1 MKLPDSKIVTISTI
15 EHKTGKAPILQIP
28 AMDGGVAC
36 AGEGETPIGR
46 EGNRGD
52 ASALFDEESPIF
64 KCVVEREGKKE
75 RWRERR
81 LRREDEAK
89 RSSRGG
95 RERLGQEGSSGSR
108 D

>member
-52 ASALFDEESPIF
+52 ASALFDEGSPIF
-64 KCVVEREGKKE
+64 KCVVEREGKKSDGARGGCAE
-75 RWRERR
+75 KTRR
-81 LRREDEAK
+81 LE
-89 RSSRGG
+89 
-95 RERLGQEGSSGSR
+95 
-108 D
+108 